1 MDTWSATS
9 TTTPNSSMP
18 KRPSFYIAL
27 AGIIAVTLLVFRLRE
42 NGPAPQPLVPPPQSP
57 YTDSIGGR
65 GLVESV
71 NENVRIAPA
80 TSGLIR
86 DVAVKTGDKV
96 SKGDVLFTM
105 DDRDA
110 LSAVRVQEA
119 EVSLLEAQVA
129 TSQTLLADRKDQL
142 DRSTRLREKNV
153 SSEDEAKRN
162 LFAWQAAER
171 QLQSAIADLEL
182 ARARLADAR
191 VRLDLL
197 TIRAPRDGTVLQVN
211 IRAGEYTMVNATEPA
226 ILLGDISRLQLRVD
240 VDESDAPAIR
250 EGCTGIAFLKGSR
263 DKSVTLEFV
272 RIEPY
277 ILPKKS
283 LSGESTERVDTRVL
297 QIIFSFKNPGFPV
310 YVGQQMDVF
319 IQE

>member
-1 MDTWSATS
+1 
-9 TTTPNSSMP
+9 MP
-18 KRPSFYIAL
+18 KRLSFYL
-27 AGIIAVTLLVFRLRE
+27 AVGGIIAVTLLVLRLRQS
-42 NGPAPQPLVPPPQSP
+42 GPTPEPLVPPPQSP
-57 YTDSIGGR
+57 YADSIGGR

-86 DVAVKTGDKV
+86 EVMVKVGDKI
-96 SKGDVLFTM
+96 SKGDVLFAM

-110 LSAVRVQEA
+110 LSQVKVQQAQVAV
-119 EVSLLEAQVA
+119 LEAQVA
-129 TSQTLLADRKDQL
+129 TAQTIVADRKDQL
-142 DRSTRLREKNV
+142 DRSIRLREKNV

-162 LFAWQAAER
+162 LFAWQAADRE
-171 QLQSAIADLEL
+171 LQSTLADLDL

-191 VRLDLL
+191 MRLDLL
-197 TIRAPRDGTVLQVN
+197 TIRAPRDGTILQVN
-211 IRAGEYTMVNATEPA
+211 IRPGEYTMVNSSETA
-226 ILLGDISRLQLRVD
+226 ILLGDISQLQLRVD
-240 VDESDAPAIR
+240 VDESDAPSIR

-263 DKSVTLEFV
+263 EKSVPLEFV

-297 QIIFSFKNPGFPV
+297 QIIFRFENPAFPV

-319 IQE
+319 LQE